1 MKKLNVPITIGKDE
15 NKKPIVRMSEEN
27 IYEIKE
33 LSYLGKLLS
42 CKESKKR
49 GITYLEIPC
58 AFDIETTNVYKRNK
72 DGKVLS
78 DPRPFAFMYHWQFC
92 LDDEVVFGR
101 TWEEF
106 IKLIS

>member
-1 MKKLNVPITIGKDE
+1 MRKLNVPITIGKDE
-15 NKKPIVRMSEEN
+15 NNNPIVKMSEEN

-58 AFDIETTNVYKRNK
+58 AFDIETTNIYKRDK

-78 DPRPFAFMYHWQFC
+78 
-92 LDDEVVFGR
+92 VVHLKQR
-101 TWEEF
+101 YNRVLPIENIILTISEADLR
-106 IKLIS
+106 LIH